1 MKSEATGTVLGV
13 CGFKVKSFHAHGL
26 KTTSV
31 TYVTEVLVVRGPG
44 AAEPGGSGSGPLK
57 AASHLRAQLWGQ
69 RLCCSDGAPTAI
81 GRRPNSS
88 MAAQCGCCD
97 PRRESLG
104 RNPQHLNLARGMLL
118 AVLVFCQ
125 SHRLNLHCLERE
137 LRGVSI
143 KG

>member
-1 MKSEATGTVLGV
+1 MVPSTAQQPLI
-13 CGFKVKSFHAHGL
+13 L
-26 KTTSV
+26 SV
-31 TYVTEVLVVRGPG
+31 SVARRSSI
-44 AAEPGGSGSGPLK
+44 AGSGSGPLK

-69 RLCCSDGAPTAI
+69 RLCCSDGASTAI
-81 GRRPNSS
+81 GRRPHSS

-97 PRRESLG
+97 LRGESLG
-104 RNPQHLNLARGMLL
+104 RNPKHLNLARGMLL
-118 AVLVFCQ
+118 ALLVFCQ